1 LSTVFVVPD
10 SLQTVNF
17 LPYIYQMLQLL
28 SESSLLLLFL
38 VLAVGAP
45 LGKIKIAGVNL
56 GIASILFT
64 GLAFGALAPT
74 IKLPAIV
81 YEIGLVLFIYCIG
94 VSSGEQFFGN
104 LKKKGWKENILT
116 FGTIVVVFFAVVFIG
131 MFSSIESSYLAG
143 IFAGS
148 LTNTPALAASLEFI
162 RASSPVALIEAA
174 LAEPVVAYSVCYP
187 MGVIG
192 MILAII
198 LFQKIFKTSLKANAQ
213 LTDAEKLTNATVIIS
228 NESVV
233 GISIAELRLKYELKV
248 VFGRIKRGI
257 SSFLVLD
264 NLLLEKGD
272 LITIVGKQTQ
282 VEKSI
287 NILGTRSEQDL
298 EMDHQQLDVRRMF
311 VSNHDLVGQS
321 LRNLNL
327 PHTMGII
334 ITRIRRG
341 DSDILPTAETTLQF
355 GDRVRVLTGRN
366 ELASASKFFGDSYS
380 AQSEIDILTLSLG
393 VAAGFFLG
401 MIPIPLPGGIILK
414 LGIAGGPL
422 IVALLLGSVN
432 RIGKLV
438 FVMPYSANN
447 TIRQLGLVL
456 FLAGVGTRSGYAFR
470 ETMTQSDQGLIF
482 FFIGAFITISIGF
495 LFLLVGHRLLKIP
508 FPRLAGMLAGFQTQ
522 PAVLAFINEQAK
534 SEQPNIGYSSVFPI
548 ATLTKI
554 IFVQILLT
562 LLT

>member
-1 LSTVFVVPD
+1 MV
-10 SLQTVNF
+10 
-17 LPYIYQMLQLL
+17 QLL
-28 SESSLLLLFL
+28 TESSLLLLFL
-38 VLAVGAP
+38 VLAVGAT

-64 GLAFGALAPT
+64 GLAFGALSPA
-74 IKLPAIV
+74 IKLPVIV

-94 VSSGEQFFGN
+94 ISSGEQFFGN
-104 LKKKGWKENILT
+104 LKKKGWRENILT
-116 FGTIVVVFFAVVFIG
+116 FGAIVLVFAIVVLIG
-131 MFSSIESSYLAG
+131 TFSSIKSSHLAG

-148 LTNTPALAASLEFI
+148 LTNTPSLAATLEFI
-162 RASSPVALIEAA
+162 KASQPMAMIESA

-192 MILAII
+192 MILAIV

-213 LTDAEKLTNATVIIS
+213 LTDAEKLTNATVAVY
-228 NESVV
+228 NEKVI
-233 GISIAELRLKYELKV
+233 GLSIDEFRTTHGLKV
-248 VFGRIKRGI
+248 VFGRIKRNAI
-257 SSFLVLD
+257 SFLALD
-264 NLLLEKGD
+264 SLLIEKGD
-272 LITIVGKQTQ
+272 LMTIVGKPTQ
-282 VEKSI
+282 VQKAL
-287 NILGTRSEQDL
+287 NLLGTRSESNL
-298 EMDHQQLDVRRMF
+298 EMDHQHLDVRRMF

-321 LRNLNL
+321 LKDLNL

-341 DSDILPTAETTLQF
+341 DSDILPNAETTLQF

-366 ELASASKFFGDSYS
+366 ELAAASKFFGDSYA
-380 AQSEIDILTLSLG
+380 AQSEVDILTLGLG

-401 MIPIPLPGGIILK
+401 MIPIPLPGGITLK

-422 IVALLLGSVN
+422 IIALLLGSIN

-470 ETMTQSDQGLIF
+470 ETITQSDQGISFLL
-482 FFIGAFITISIGF
+482 IGAAITILIGF
-495 LFLLVGHRLLKIP
+495 VFLYIGHRFLRIP
-508 FPRLAGMLAGFQTQ
+508 FPRLAGMLAGMQTQ
-522 PAVLAFINEQAK
+522 PAVLAFVNEQAK

-548 ATLTKI
+548 ATLSKI

>member
-1 LSTVFVVPD
+1 
-10 SLQTVNF
+10 
-17 LPYIYQMLQLL
+17 MLQLL

-64 GLAFGALAPT
+64 GLAFGALAPN

-104 LKKKGWKENILT
+104 LKKKGWKDNVLT
-116 FGTIVVVFFAVVFIG
+116 FGAVILVFLMVVLIG
-131 MFSSIESSYLAG
+131 TLSSIKSSYLAG

-148 LTNTPALAASLEFI
+148 LTNTPSLAASLEFI
-162 RASSPVALIEAA
+162 KASAPVALIESA

-198 LFQKIFKTSLKANAQ
+198 LFQKIFKTSLLANAQ
-213 LTDAEKLTNATVIIS
+213 LTDAEKLTNATVVVS
-228 NESVV
+228 NDKVIGST
-233 GISIAELRLKYELKV
+233 ITELKTAYGLTV
-248 VFGRIKRGI
+248 VFGRIKRGAI
-257 SSFLVLD
+257 SFLALD
-264 NLLLEKGD
+264 SMSLERGD
-272 LITIVGKQTQ
+272 LMTIVGKPPQI
-282 VEKSI
+282 EKALSL
-287 NILGTRSEQDL
+287 LGTRSENNL
-298 EMDHQQLDVRRMF
+298 EMDHQQLDVRRIF
-311 VSNHDLVGQS
+311 VSNLDLVGQS
-321 LRNLNL
+321 LKDLNL

-341 DSDILPTAETTLQF
+341 DSDILPNAETTLQF

-366 ELASASKFFGDSYS
+366 ELAQASKFFGDSYA
-380 AQSEIDILTLSLG
+380 AQSEIDILTLGLG

-401 MIPIPLPGGIILK
+401 MIPITLPGGIILK

-470 ETMTQSDQGLIF
+470 ETMTQSDQGINF
-482 FFIGAFITISIGF
+482 FLIGAAITISIGF
-495 LFLLVGHRLLKIP
+495 LFLFVGHRFLRIP

-522 PAVLAFINEQAK
+522 PAVLAFVNEQAK

-562 LLT
+562 LLA

>member
-1 LSTVFVVPD
+1 
-10 SLQTVNF
+10 
-17 LPYIYQMLQLL
+17 MLQLL

-64 GLAFGALAPT
+64 GLAFGALAPN

-94 VSSGEQFFGN
+94 ISSGEQFFGN
-104 LKKKGWKENILT
+104 LKKKGWKENVLT
-116 FGTIVVVFFAVVFIG
+116 FAAVVLVFFVVVVVG

-148 LTNTPALAASLEFI
+148 LTNTPSLAASLEFI
-162 RASSPVALIEAA
+162 KASAPLALIESA

-192 MILAII
+192 MILAIV

-213 LTDAEKLTNATVIIS
+213 LTDAEKLTNATVVVS
-228 NESVV
+228 NDKVIGST
-233 GISIAELRLKYELKV
+233 IAELKTAHGLNV
-248 VFGRIKRGI
+248 VFGRIKRGVT
-257 SSFLVLD
+257 SFLALD
-264 NLLLEKGD
+264 SMSLERGD
-272 LITIVGKQTQ
+272 LMTIVGKPAQI
-282 VEKSI
+282 EKALSF
-287 NILGTRSEQDL
+287 LGTRSENNL
-298 EMDHQQLDVRRMF
+298 EMDHQQLDVRRIF

-321 LRNLNL
+321 LKDLNL

-341 DSDILPTAETTLQF
+341 DSDILPNAETTLQF
-355 GDRVRVLTGRN
+355 GDRVRVLTGRS
-366 ELASASKFFGDSYS
+366 ELASASKFFGDSYA
-380 AQSEIDILTLSLG
+380 AQSEIDILTLGLG

-470 ETMTQSDQGLIF
+470 ETMTQSDQGLNF
-482 FFIGAFITISIGF
+482 FLIGASITISIGF
-495 LFLLVGHRLLKIP
+495 LFLFVGHRFLKIP
-508 FPRLAGMLAGFQTQ
+508 FPKLAGMLAGFQTQ
-522 PAVLAFINEQAK
+522 PAVLAFVNEQAK

-562 LLT
+562 LLA

>member
-1 LSTVFVVPD
+1 
-10 SLQTVNF
+10 
-17 LPYIYQMLQLL
+17 MLQLL

-64 GLAFGALAPT
+64 GLAFGALAPN

-104 LKKKGWKENILT
+104 LKKKGWKENVLT
-116 FGTIVVVFFAVVFIG
+116 FGAIILVFLVVALIG
-131 MFSSIESSYLAG
+131 TLSSVKSSYLAG
-143 IFAGS
+143 VFAGS
-148 LTNTPALAASLEFI
+148 LTNTPSLAASLEFI
-162 RASSPVALIEAA
+162 KASTPVALIETA

-198 LFQKIFKTSLKANAQ
+198 LFQKIFKTSLKANAR
-213 LTDAEKLTNATVIIS
+213 LTDAEKLTNATVVVS
-228 NESVV
+228 NDKVI
-233 GISIAELRLKYELKV
+233 GLTIAELKNAHGLNV
-248 VFGRIKRGI
+248 VFGRIKRGTT
-257 SSFLVLD
+257 SFLALD
-264 NLLLEKGD
+264 NSFLEYGD
-272 LITIVGKQTQ
+272 LMTIVGKRAQI
-282 VEKSI
+282 EKALSL
-287 NILGTRSEQDL
+287 LGTRSEINL

-321 LRNLNL
+321 LKDLNL

-341 DSDILPTAETTLQF
+341 DSDILPNAETTLHF
-355 GDRVRVLTGRN
+355 GDRVRVLTGRS
-366 ELASASKFFGDSYS
+366 ELASASKFFGDSYA
-380 AQSEIDILTLSLG
+380 AQSEVDILTLGLG

-401 MIPIPLPGGIILK
+401 MVPIPLPGGIVLK

-470 ETMTQSDQGLIF
+470 ETMTQSDQGINF
-482 FFIGAFITISIGF
+482 FLIGATITISIGF
-495 LFLLVGHRLLKIP
+495 LFLFVGHRFLRIP

-522 PAVLAFINEQAK
+522 PAVLAFVNEQAK

-548 ATLTKI
+548 ATLAKI

>member
-1 LSTVFVVPD
+1 
-10 SLQTVNF
+10 
-17 LPYIYQMLQLL
+17 MLQLL

-64 GLAFGALAPT
+64 GLAFGALAPN

-104 LKKKGWKENILT
+104 LKKKGWKENVLT
-116 FGTIVVVFFAVVFIG
+116 FGAVISVFLVFVLIG
-131 MFSSIESSYLAG
+131 TLSSIKSSYLAG
-143 IFAGS
+143 LFAGS
-148 LTNTPALAASLEFI
+148 LTNTPSLAASLEFI
-162 RASSPVALIEAA
+162 KASAPVALIESA

-213 LTDAEKLTNATVIIS
+213 LTDAEKLTNATVVVS
-228 NESVV
+228 NDKVIGST
-233 GISIAELRLKYELKV
+233 IAELKTSYGLKV
-248 VFGRIKRGI
+248 VFGRIKRGAT
-257 SSFLVLD
+257 SFLALD
-264 NLLLEKGD
+264 GLSLERGD
-272 LITIVGKQTQ
+272 LMTIVGKSAQI
-282 VEKSI
+282 EKALSLI
-287 NILGTRSEQDL
+287 GTRSENNL

-321 LRNLNL
+321 LKDLNL

-341 DSDILPTAETTLQF
+341 DSDILPNAETTLQF
-355 GDRVRVLTGRN
+355 GDRVRVLTGRS

-380 AQSEIDILTLSLG
+380 AQSEVDILTLGLG

-470 ETMTQSDQGLIF
+470 ETMTQSDQGINF
-482 FFIGAFITISIGF
+482 FLIGAIITISIGF
-495 LFLLVGHRLLKIP
+495 LFLYVGHRFLRIP

-522 PAVLAFINEQAK
+522 PAVLAFVNEQAK

-562 LLT
+562 LLA